1 MNFLEQG
8 KKDKRDGAMYMLTLI
23 LVFLSF
29 YYGMLTSAYIAEGYL
44 GYSLLEK
51 IPEGQEAIAFGLQ
64 LLPFTFGFAVLLLSI
79 KFLNKRPIRSA
90 FTIRERFDW
99 KRFFAMFAVWGGILI
114 IFLCIGFAMHDP
126 IEFQFN
132 ASKFFPLLF
141 IALIL
146 IPIQTATEDLMFRGY
161 LFQGFA
167 TLGKLSILG
176 KFPFAGLSKSGMMGV
191 LILGG
196 LFGYLHMGN
205 PEVLLLGKGI
215 IVYYISTGVF
225 MGVLTHLDD
234 GLELGM
240 GYHAANNLFGVLI
253 LSTDWQ
259 VFQTNSLFID
269 HSPPSF
275 GWDLIL
281 SLILLQPLIIFL
293 FYKIYKWKGVKEKLM
308 Q

>member
-1 MNFLEQG
+1 MYQG
-8 KKDKRDGAMYMLTLI
+8 GMYLLTLI
-23 LVFLSF
+23 LVFLTF
-29 YYGMLTSAYIAEGYL
+29 AVGMFASAYIAEMYL
-44 GYSLLEK
+44 GYSLVEK
-51 IPEGQEAIAFGLQ
+51 IPEGQEAIAFSLQ
-64 LLPFTFGFAVLLLSI
+64 LLPFVFGFATLLLSI
-79 KFLNKRPIRSA
+79 KFLNKRPILTA

-99 KRFFAMFAVWGGILI
+99 KRFFTMFAVWGGILTV
-114 IFLCIGFAMHDP
+114 FLCIGFAMNDP
-126 IEFQFN
+126 IEFKFN

-146 IPIQTATEDLMFRGY
+146 IPIQTTTEDLMFRGY
-161 LFQGFA
+161 LFQGLA
-167 TLGKLSILG
+167 TLTKN
-176 KFPFAGLSKSGMMGV
+176 GMITI

-196 LFGYLHMGN
+196 VFGYLHMGN

-215 IVYYISTGVF
+215 VVYYISTGVF

-281 SLILLQPLIIFL
+281 SLIVLQPLIIFL